1 MAANLVDVTQSNFQT
16 EVIQST
22 LPVVVDFW
30 APWCGPCKMIGPVLA
45 EIAQENQGKYK
56 VAKINIDNESE
67 LAAQFN
73 IQAIP
78 TLAFVK
84 NGQVVDKHVGLLSKK
99 DILSRLERLA

>member
-1 MAANLVDVTQSNFQT
+1 MAENLIDVSQTDFQT
-16 EVIQST
+16 EVLQSP

-30 APWCGPCKMIGPVLA
+30 APWCGPCKMIAPVLA

-78 TLAFVK
+78 TLAFFK
-84 NGQVVDKHVGLLSKK
+84 NGKLLDKHVGLLSKK
-99 DILSRLERLA
+99 DILSKLEKIA

>member
-1 MAANLVDVTQSNFQT
+1 MSANLIDVTHSNFQT

-78 TLAFVK
+78 TLAFFK
-84 NGQVVDKHVGLLSKK
+84 NGKLLDKHVGLLSKK
-99 DILSRLERLA
+99 DILSKLERLA